1 MTRREKEV
9 FDNYQNDLIFK
20 FMQLKSTDVD
30 SFEYNL
36 AYAQLRA
43 VSELRFQL
51 LALDNQVGAQSPPPL
66 MTPRTVT
73 SPCKVRVEVVAV
85 VVGAL
90 ETLMVAIDS

>member
-51 LALDNQVGAQSPPPL
+51 LSLDN
-66 MTPRTVT
+66 
-73 SPCKVRVEVVAV
+73 
-85 VVGAL
+85 
-90 ETLMVAIDS
+90 

>member
-1 MTRREKEV
+1 MCYTVVVIKIDTKIQFKCNTKREGLAMTRREKEV

-20 FMQLKSTDVD
+20 FMQFKPTDVD

-51 LALDNQVGAQSPPPL
+51 LSLDN
-66 MTPRTVT
+66 
-73 SPCKVRVEVVAV
+73 
-85 VVGAL
+85 
-90 ETLMVAIDS
+90 